1 MHRHHRAAT
10 ASAIAASLNLK
21 RLDSLLEP
29 WVGDPEERAFVVR
42 CIAGEGPVHHR
53 AASYALLRLLGVVLD
68 RLGGAPPE
76 RAGETAPVPLR
87 LAPHIARHDDDDTH
101 FPLRLPLAPLELL
114 APKGSR
120 ELAAI
125 VDCLV
130 DGPPHHALANTAM
143 VCLLDAVLARLPE
156 EKQ

>member
-1 MHRHHRAAT
+1 MHRHRRAAPS
-10 ASAIAASLNLK
+10 SAIASSLDSK
-21 RLDSLLEP
+21 RLDRLLEP
-29 WVGDPEERAFVVR
+29 WVRDPEERAFVVR

-53 AASYALLRLLGVVLD
+53 AASYALLCLVGVVLE

-87 LAPHIARHDDDDTH
+87 LAPHMARHDDDDAA

-120 ELAAI
+120 ELASL

-130 DGPPHHALANTAM
+130 DGPPHHALANAAM
-143 VCLLDAVLARLPE
+143 VCLLDAVLARLDG